1 MTSVSTAPDVIA
13 WDNPP
18 HLGPRG
24 TVVLLPGRGEDPQ
37 LYERFGA
44 RIGADAY
51 RVRVVADPTR
61 WEEDAAEQV
70 KRLRA
75 DEELPGPFILAGSD
89 AGALFAVALAAGGE
103 VEVDALL
110 LAGLPTREADAV
122 AEPQAWEDELGSRT
136 ACPTHRGR
144 LEVAGRVERGALYAP
159 VPPRWYDRADLSA
172 VRVPVLALH
181 GAADPVSPLAQ
192 ARTVYA
198 AASAVELVSLVDG
211 RHDALNDISHRTSAA
226 TVLLFL
232 ERLRAGADAPAIA
245 VREELH
251 P

>member
-1 MTSVSTAPDVIA
+1 MTSVSTLPDVVI

-18 HLGPRG
+18 HLDPRG
-24 TVVLLPGRGEDPQ
+24 TVVLLPGRGEDPR
-37 LYERFGA
+37 LYERFGS

-61 WEEDAAEQV
+61 WESDVVEQV

-75 DEELPGPFILAGSD
+75 DAGLPRPFVLAGSD
-89 AGALFAVALAAGGE
+89 AGALFAVGLAAGGE
-103 VEVDALL
+103 LEIDALL
-110 LAGLPTREADAV
+110 LAGLPTRPSDLAAV
-122 AEPQAWEDELGSRT
+122 PRSWEDELGSRT
-136 ACPTHRGR
+136 SCSTHRGR
-144 LEVAGRVERGALYAP
+144 LEATGRVERGALYTPLPAE
-159 VPPRWYDRADLSA
+159 WYERADLAA

-181 GAADPVSPLAQ
+181 GAADPVSPLDQ
-192 ARTVYA
+192 ARAAYA
-198 AASAVELVSLVDG
+198 AAPAAELVSLVDG
-211 RHDALNDISHRTSAA
+211 RHDTLNDISHRTSAA

-232 ERLRAGADAPAIA
+232 ERLRQGAQAPAIA